1 MISKRPYRNSMI
13 GYQAMKSLLS
23 DNGRRFDPD
32 VLKIFIQSM
41 GIYPLG
47 SVVLLSDSS
56 IGSVIETNPES
67 PLRPKVKILI
77 DPKGVPV
84 ERASAEVIDLEVE
97 KKIFIVKAVDPA
109 TLGS

>member
-1 MISKRPYRNSMI
+1 
-13 GYQAMKSLLS
+13 
-23 DNGRRFDPD
+23 
-32 VLKIFIQSM
+32 
-41 GIYPLG
+41 
-47 SVVLLSDSS
+47 
-56 IGSVIETNPES
+56 VIETNPES